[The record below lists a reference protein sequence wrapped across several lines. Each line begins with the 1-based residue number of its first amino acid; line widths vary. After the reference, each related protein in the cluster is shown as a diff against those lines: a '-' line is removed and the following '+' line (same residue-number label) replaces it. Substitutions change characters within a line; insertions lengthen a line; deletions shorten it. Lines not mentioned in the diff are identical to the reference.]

1 MKSFKNFY
9 VLKENE
15 QVDPNSPNAVDK
27 DWKKNYHNLTKGF
40 IPPKNMR
47 PIIDAFANSSSVVVM
62 KDVTDKHLTM
72 PKKTLYLVGG
82 PVRDF
87 ILGKS
92 IKDYDLCTDATPEQI
107 ATILAYHGFKSAG
120 DRTGKK
126 GAELQLPFKSKI
138 AEPGDRKIWFIKGRD
153 GAGKAFVVSAVVD
166 GEEFEIATFRQDLK
180 MGDVSPD
187 AASRDKRTPKTNFVE
202 SPHGDASR
210 RDFTINSLYIELT
223 KSDGENNKLY
233 DPTGKGLHDVKH
245 GVVRTVGKAKDRF
258 DEDPLRILRG
268 VRFHSRFSK
277 SEQLDGDMESALPDY
292 DDLDKKVSLERIRDE
307 FLKGLMHPDTNIK
320 TYLAIYTK
328 KGLMNK
334 VFPGIK
340 IHPDIPSQFA
350 DKRDK
355 PLALAWL
362 MQGNPLEE
370 VDKALS
376 GVRSYEDGSR
386 KPTGWSSEEKRAVMF
401 LLKLLEFQP
410 KDISQFMVQRR
421 GTGLSE
427 QQIRDWANMF
437 NYTDARSAVRNHRG
451 PQWVAMMKTFSNH
464 APSVKWDSISH
475 KFPDIPKHLIGSA
488 IADEEATAFKNKLPK
503 E

>member
-1 MKSFKNFY
+1 MKSFKNFL
-9 VLKENE
+9 VLKENQQQE
-15 QVDPNSPNAVDK
+15 PNSPNVVDK
-27 DWKKNYHNLTKGF
+27 DWRKNYTNLPKGF

-47 PIIDAFANSSSVVVM
+47 PIIEAFADSNSVVVM
-62 KDVTDKHLTM
+62 KDVSEKHLTM

-87 ILGKS
+87 LLGKS

-107 ATILAYHGFKSAG
+107 ATILSYKGFKAAG

-126 GAELQLPFKSKI
+126 GAELQLPFKPKP

-153 GAGKAFVVSAVVD
+153 GAGKAFVISAVVN
-166 GEEFEIATFRQDLK
+166 GEEFEIATFRQDSK
-180 MGDVSPD
+180 MGAVSAD
-187 AASRDKRTPKTNFVE
+187 AASRDKRTPKTSFVE

-210 RDFTINSLYIELT
+210 RDFTINALYIELT
-223 KSDGENNKLY
+223 KPDGENTKLY

-258 DEDPLRILRG
+258 DEDPLRVLRG

-277 SEQLDGDMESALPDY
+277 SENLDGDMESALPDY
-292 DDLDKKVSLERIRDE
+292 NDLDKKVSLERIRDE
-307 FLKGLMHPDTNIK
+307 FLKGLMHPDTNVK
-320 TYLAIYTK
+320 TYLNIYNK
-328 KGLMNK
+328 KGLMDK

-340 IHPDIPSQFA
+340 IHPDIPTQFT

-362 MQGNPLEE
+362 LQGNPLEE
-370 VDKALS
+370 VERVLS
-376 GVRSYEDGSR
+376 GVRTYDDGSR
-386 KPTGWSSEEKRAVMF
+386 KPTGWSSEEKRAVIF

-410 KDISQFMVQRR
+410 KDVSKYMAQRR

-427 QQIRDWANMF
+427 QQIRDWATMF
-437 NYTDARSAVRNHRG
+437 NYTDAANAVRNRRG
-451 PQWVAMMKTFSNH
+451 PQWVMMMRTFSNH
-464 APSVKWDSISH
+464 SPSVKWDKVSH
-475 KFPDIPKHLIGSA
+475 EFPNIPPHLISSA
-488 IADEEATAFKNKLPK
+488 IADKEAQAFTDKLPK
-503 E
+503 D